1 MFFLNKFIKGKCLTL
16 EVYKIIKKKSHK
28 VIFFYKFI
36 KFMDLEDF
44 EVLVVLDS

>member
-1 MFFLNKFIKGKCLTL
+1 MFFYKFIKGKCLTL
-16 EVYKIIKKKSHK
+16 EVYKIIKKTHK
-28 VIFFYKFI
+28 VIFFNKFI